1 MQEEDEKAAD
11 TWERRAASV
20 LCNHEKGSIFKALK
34 ECLKSNSVE
43 IAKSSLVVATWLT
56 YMVSLLPDTG
66 MRDVARKSLL
76 DYFINILQSSKNLE
90 EKILAS
96 LALKTF
102 ISDPGMT
109 TKPKLLHLLWMKRTL
124 RS

>member
-1 MQEEDEKAAD
+1 MQEEDEKAAG

-20 LCNHEKGSIFKALK
+20 LSNHEKGSIFKALE

-43 IAKSSLVVATWLT
+43 IAKSSLVVVTWLT
-56 YMVSLLPDTG
+56 YMGSLLPDTG

-76 DYFINILQSSKNLE
+76 GDFINILQSSKNLE

-109 TKPKLLHLLWMKRTL
+109 P
-124 RS
+124 SQSFCIPYG